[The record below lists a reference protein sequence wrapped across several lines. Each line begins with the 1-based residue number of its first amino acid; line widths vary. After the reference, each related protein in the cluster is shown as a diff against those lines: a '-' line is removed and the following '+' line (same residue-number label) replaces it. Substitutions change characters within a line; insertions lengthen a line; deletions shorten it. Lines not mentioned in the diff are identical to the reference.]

1 MPVTDKLPPLAVQA
15 LSVLR
20 KTYDHHGPTAFDED
34 ATKVFHVI
42 GSIIAQVCGRE
53 RMYEAM
59 EVLDVTVQA
68 EGIGLDGS
76 GSRSIN

>member
-1 MPVTDKLPPLAVQA
+1 
-15 LSVLR
+15 
-20 KTYDHHGPTAFDED
+20 
-34 ATKVFHVI
+34 
-42 GSIIAQVCGRE
+42 
-53 RMYEAM
+53 MYEAM